1 MFLRYTLRRILYG
14 LLIYVVLIFVFSA
27 IFNTVNEKTAR
38 AEIEESIRMEV
49 ARLRNVDAQAV
60 VRIMEERRAYKMR
73 QYRLDRPLF
82 ERILWRTLQTI
93 AFRYGNSTIVRSSVG
108 DRQVLRIVWEVM
120 PRTILLFTTATVL
133 EVVLGVFFGLKKAQ
147 RAGGLM
153 DRVTSVG
160 TMVVYG
166 LPSWWLGMIMIMI
179 FAYGLG
185 LFPSTGMYSTPPPA
199 GLLRLLDLLYHM
211 ALPLL
216 TLLVI
221 AIWGL
226 SYLTRN
232 IVLSILQEDYI
243 MAARA
248 RGLPEP
254 RVLFGHTMR
263 TAAPPILTIAILS
276 LVYSFSGNI
285 VFEGIFNWPGMG
297 NLYWVA
303 VQQNDVPV
311 LMGLLSIT
319 TGVVI
324 VSLISLDLL
333 YGLLDP
339 RVKVGRRS

>member
-1 MFLRYTLRRILYG
+1 MFLRFVIRRVLNG

-38 AEIEESIRMEV
+38 ADIEESIRVE
-49 ARLRNVDAQAV
+49 AAKLKNVKAED
-60 VRIMEERRAYKMR
+60 VRRFMEERRAYKIHLHH
-73 QYRLDRPLF
+73 LDRPLP
-82 ERILWRTLQTI
+82 ERIFFRTVDTI
-93 AFRYGNSTIVRSSVG
+93 LFRYGNSTIIRSISG
-108 DRQVLRIVWEVM
+108 DRQVIRIIAEVM

-133 EVVLGVFFGLKKAQ
+133 EVIVGVFFGLKKAQ
-147 RAGGLM
+147 RAGGPM
-153 DRVTSVG
+153 DRATSVG

-179 FAYGLG
+179 FAYGVG
-185 LFPSTGMYSTPPPA
+185 IFPSTGMYSTPPPT
-199 GLLRLLDLLYHM
+199 GFLRTLDLLYHM

-216 TLLVI
+216 TLLLI
-221 AIWGL
+221 AIWGV

-232 IVLSILQEDYI
+232 IVLGVLQEDYI

-248 RGLPEP
+248 RGMPEQK
-254 RVLFGHTMR
+254 VLFGHTMR
-263 TAAPPILTIAILS
+263 TAAPPILTMAVLS

-303 VQQNDVPV
+303 VQQNDIPV

-319 TGVVI
+319 TGLVI
-324 VSLISLDLL
+324 LSLVFLDIT
-333 YGLLDP
+333 YGFLDP
-339 RVKVGRRS
+339 RVKVGRRA